1 MDCFEGVSVFVKVAE
16 YGSFSAAAEK
26 LGLSKS
32 TVSEQMTRLEKRI
45 GARLLQR
52 STKAVTLTEAGR
64 AYLCQ
69 IDDLLDRVQR
79 AEKAAQAE
87 ATEPRGPLRI
97 SAPGPF
103 AWTHL
108 APLLPEFMER
118 HPDIKIELQ
127 VTTEVVDLV
136 SSGFDLALR
145 LCANNDPNAI
155 MRQLGKTHMIVV
167 AAPELLKRF
176 RAPESPSDLQ
186 AWPCLI
192 NTTYPKPN
200 TWTFRSGEREERA
213 SFSPALVAN
222 SIEVLHRLA
231 LAGSGAALIGEYAV
245 IDDLRAG
252 RLVRL
257 LPDWD
262 IGDIPVLA
270 IYPDNRRISIKV
282 RTFVDFL
289 AQRLKQDTLVQA

>member
-1 MDCFEGVSVFVKVAE
+1 MDCFDGVNVFVTVAE
-16 YGSFSAAAEK
+16 RGSFSAAAEK

-69 IDDLLDRVQR
+69 IDDVLDRVQR

-87 ATEPRGPLRI
+87 ATEPRGLLRI

-108 APLLPEFMER
+108 TPLLPEFMQL

-145 LCANNDPNAI
+145 LCTNNDPNAI
-155 MRQLGKTHMIVV
+155 MRQLGKTHMVVV
-167 AAPELLKRF
+167 AAPELLKKF
-176 RAPESPSDLQ
+176 QAPKSPSDLRY
-186 AWPCLI
+186 WPCLI
-192 NTTYPKPN
+192 NTTYPKP
-200 TWTFRSGEREERA
+200 TSWTFRSGEVEERA
-213 SFSPALVAN
+213 SFSPTLVAN

-231 LAGSGAALIGEYAV
+231 LAGSGAAIIGEYAV

-252 RLVRL
+252 RLVKL

-262 IGDIPVLA
+262 VGDVPVLA
-270 IYPDNRRISIKV
+270 IYPDNRRISTKV

-289 AQRLKQDTLVQA
+289 ARRLKQDTLVQT